1 MPSNYY
7 PSQSQDISRDGVP
20 NLGDVFT
27 GQRGQDPLRQGFA
40 APGQEKSF
48 EQWYTDI
55 ARLTGNNP
63 NPDDPAQK
71 YDYRGFYRSGQ
82 SVAPDPTDINPETGQ
97 PRLHFT
103 SQFKH
108 DDHPNRFVYENGGV
122 LDSKNNRSVLPAE
135 FNKQATPEQRAAF
148 KERTRNVL
156 TSGDSGSPPQY
167 GFKDQPNT
175 NPYAPIVGGAVDALQ
190 DPRMGMFPGAGVA
203 GMGFRAAGM
212 GTRLSEKLL
221 PAMEKQ
227 IARRVESG
235 ALEKGQ
241 PYVQSGHALTVEMQ
255 KAKYPRWG
263 MEGPPSAV
271 QEATVMRQPQG
282 DQSLARAAE
291 DMRQSMGWTGEQ
303 LQQWMSK
310 YRR

>member
-7 PSQSQDISRDGVP
+7 PSQSQDISRDGMP

-48 EQWYTDI
+48 EQWYADI

-103 SQFKH
+103 SQFKY

-175 NPYAPIVGGAVDALQ
+175 NPYAPVVGGAVDALQ
-190 DPRMGMFPGAGVA
+190 DPRMGMFPGAGAA
-203 GMGFRAAGM
+203 GMGFRAVGAKAAKGLAKATAEEGQTHMSGM
-212 GTRLSEKLL
+212 GLRAANLEREPMSFPGRTPPKDLSL
-221 PAMEKQ
+221 
-227 IARRVESG
+227 
-235 ALEKGQ
+235 
-241 PYVQSGHALTVEMQ
+241 
-255 KAKYPRWG
+255 
-263 MEGPPSAV
+263 
-271 QEATVMRQPQG
+271 
-282 DQSLARAAE
+282 DRAAE

-303 LQQWMSK
+303 LQQWTSK
-310 YRR
+310 YRK

>member
-48 EQWYTDI
+48 EQWYADI

-190 DPRMGMFPGAGVA
+190 DPRMGMFPGAGLA
-203 GMGFRAAGM
+203 GMGFRVTGKM
-212 GTRLSEKLL
+212 GQFGRNVAKTKGDVVEFNGKVLRDGQTLERGTPHLPPPEHPLGELS
-221 PAMEKQ
+221 
-227 IARRVESG
+227 
-235 ALEKGQ
+235 
-241 PYVQSGHALTVEMQ
+241 VQKV
-255 KAKYPRWG
+255 
-263 MEGPPSAV
+263 
-271 QEATVMRQPQG
+271 
-282 DQSLARAAE
+282 AE
-291 DMRQSMGWTGEQ
+291 DMRQSMGWTDEQ
-303 LQQWMSK
+303 LQQWMSR
-310 YRR
+310 YRK

>member
-1 MPSNYY
+1 M
-7 PSQSQDISRDGVP
+7 P

-48 EQWYTDI
+48 EQWHADI

-190 DPRMGMFPGAGVA
+190 DPRMGMFPGAGLA
-203 GMGFRAAGM
+203 GMGFRAANQFSKMPGSLARMKAM
-212 GTRLSEKLL
+212 GTFDEAA
-221 PAMEKQ
+221 PYVAP
-227 IARRVESG
+227 RVERAMGDSITKG
-235 ALEKGQ
+235 AALEKEPLPFQ
-241 PYVQSGHALTVEMQ
+241 Q
-255 KAKYPRWG
+255 
-263 MEGPPSAV
+263 
-271 QEATVMRQPQG
+271 ATTMRQPQG

-291 DMRQSMGWTGEQ
+291 EMRQSMGWTGEQ
-303 LQQWMSK
+303 LQQWTSK
-310 YRR
+310 YRK